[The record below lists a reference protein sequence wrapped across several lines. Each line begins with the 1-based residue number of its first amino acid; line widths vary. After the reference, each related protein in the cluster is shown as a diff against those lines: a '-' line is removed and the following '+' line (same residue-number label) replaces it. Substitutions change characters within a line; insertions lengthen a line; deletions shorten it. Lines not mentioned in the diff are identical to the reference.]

1 MKQAINTYSLKKNK
15 VNLLQVIIA
24 FLTIILISGYI
35 FYQLIPKNENNF
47 LFFTKKPSN
56 VYILLSEENEVYL
69 NKINLSIDAYE
80 DKIKQIQ
87 KKFSSI
93 GINTKIIDE
102 NDIPTLT
109 NNDIL
114 IAFDIYS
121 VSKKTIQEIEKFL
134 NRGGNFIFNYHFGYF
149 LNNRFVKA
157 KNIENI
163 TGLKYFTES
172 KSKSSSNFYI
182 PKILSPLLLGS
193 NGRRHDLVLYSN
205 DTLPLFKS
213 EYTPDAILT
222 NWEITSTPILE
233 NKMLDI
239 KQSGIIWH
247 GFYAKGKWF
256 YFSFPS
262 YVLLDMPNELFKK
275 YFKNIIHYLNGITIA
290 KYPFLDAKNA
300 VFISEDT
307 EYKYTNMY
315 NFALAAKKHN
325 IPATLFCV
333 AKLALKHP
341 DITKTASELP
351 NIEIG
356 SHSYTHTKIQGEPKE
371 KIIKEIVGSKKVLE
385 KIINKKIY
393 GFRPPREEIDT
404 VMENILIKSGYEY
417 VMEKTKP
424 YLLPGFEHKKLITIP
439 RHGTD
444 DYIYLMNLNWNK
456 EKILQKIIQE
466 TKMLTALNSIYT
478 LSVHTHLL
486 SYKSNLDV
494 SKKYFEFLT
503 KNKNIRPFKGI
514 EIAKRAKWKKNI
526 SISLQSLH
534 GKIFI
539 YIKNKNNLD
548 INDFSFRI
556 FWPNAEKIDISPEM
570 SNIKIKIIENNTG
583 RKYTDVKIYKLKAKS
598 TISLILDENE

>member
-15 VNLLQVIIA
+15 INLLQVIIA
-24 FLTIILISGYI
+24 FLIIILISGYI

-47 LFFTKKPSN
+47 LFFTKKPSK
-56 VYILLSEENEVYL
+56 VYILLSEENEIYL

-80 DKIKQIQ
+80 DKLKQLQ

-93 GINTKIIDE
+93 GINTKTITE
-102 NDIPTLT
+102 NDIDSL
-109 NNDIL
+109 NKNDIL

-121 VSKKTIQEIEKFL
+121 VSKNTMQKIKDFL

-149 LNNRFVKA
+149 LDSKFVKA
-157 KNIENI
+157 ENIENI

-172 KSKSSSNFYI
+172 KSKSSSNFYT

-193 NGRRHDLVLYSN
+193 NGQRHDLVLYSN

-213 EYTPDAILT
+213 KYIPDAILT

-239 KQSGIIWH
+239 KESGIIWH
-247 GFYAKGKWF
+247 GFYSKGKWF

-262 YVLLDMPNELFKK
+262 YVILDMPKELFKK
-275 YFKNIIHYLNGITIA
+275 YFNNIINFMTGITIA
-290 KYPFLDAKNA
+290 KYPFLDSKNA

-307 EYKYTNMY
+307 EYKYTNMI
-315 NFALAAKKHN
+315 NFSILANKYN

-333 AKLALKHP
+333 ANLALKHP
-341 DITKTASELP
+341 DITKKASDLP

-356 SHSYTHTKIQGEPKE
+356 SHSYTHTKIQGEPE
-371 KIIKEIVGSKKVLE
+371 KKVLKEIKGSKEVLE
-385 KIINKKIY
+385 KITGKKVF
-393 GFRPPREEIDT
+393 GFRPPREEIDQT
-404 VMENILIKSGYEY
+404 MENILRESGYKY

-424 YLLPGFEHKKLITIP
+424 YLLPTFEHKKLITIP

-456 EKILQKIIQE
+456 NKILQKIIQE
-466 TKMLTALNSIYT
+466 TEMLTALNAIYT

-494 SKKYFEFLT
+494 SKRYFEFLT
-503 KNKNIRPFKGI
+503 KNKKIRPFKGI
-514 EIAKRAKWKKNI
+514 EIANRIEWKKNI
-526 SISLQSLH
+526 SVSLQTLN

-539 YIKNKNNLD
+539 YINNKNK
-548 INDFSFRI
+548 INIKNFSFRI
-556 FWPNAEKIDISPEM
+556 YWPNANKISISPEM
-570 SNIKIKIIENNTG
+570 SNVKIKIIENNLN
-583 RKYTDVKIYKLKAKS
+583 RKYTDISINLKPKS
-598 TISLILDENE
+598 TISLIVNENE